1 MRHRQADG
9 SMDLVQLR
17 TFLAVYRTGS
27 LTAGAAQV
35 GLSQPTVTAQLQ
47 ALERHLGRPLFER
60 LPRGVAATAAG
71 HELAARV
78 SAPLEELE
86 AVVSGT
92 VTEHAAPPDPPVLL
106 GGPAEM
112 IAVRVVPALA
122 PLLADGVRLV
132 VQPGLTDDLL
142 AELRSGTLDLV
153 ISTVRPR
160 GRAVLAEPLVDEE
173 FALVAAPAVA
183 ARIDLGRLRAEG
195 PGVLAGIPILSYAT
209 DLPILRRYWRH
220 VFQTRLEVEPALV
233 VADLRAVLSAVLAG
247 AGLSV
252 LPRYL
257 CERELAEASLVALLD
272 PDDPPINTGFLARR
286 VGAPPRPHVDRVRTQ
301 LLSAARA
308 WRIQG

>member
-27 LTAGAAQV
+27 LTAGAAQI

-47 ALERHLGRPLFER
+47 ALERHLDRPLFER

-92 VTEHAAPPDPPVLL
+92 VTERAAPDPPVLL

-112 IAVRVVPALA
+112 IAARVVPALA

-173 FALVAAPAVA
+173 FVLVAAPTVA

-195 PGVLAGIPILSYAT
+195 PGVLAGIPVLSYAT

-220 VFQTRLEVEPALV
+220 VFQTRLEVEPTLV

-257 CERELAEASLVALLD
+257 CERELAEASLVTLLD

-286 VGAPPRPHVDRVRTQ
+286 VGAPPRPHVDLVRTQ
-301 LLSAARA
+301 LLTAARA